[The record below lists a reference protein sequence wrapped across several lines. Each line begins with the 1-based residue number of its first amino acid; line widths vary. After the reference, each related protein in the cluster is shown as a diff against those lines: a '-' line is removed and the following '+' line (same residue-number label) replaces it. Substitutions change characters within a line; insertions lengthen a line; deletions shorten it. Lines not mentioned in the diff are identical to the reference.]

1 MSAPV
6 RNPLLFQHESTIP
19 VYFAG
24 PIYMWLA
31 VKITEDTGLS

>member
-6 RNPLLFQHESTIP
+6 KNPLLFQHEITILVSST
-19 VYFAG
+19 G

-31 VKITEDTGLS
+31 VKGSEDTGLS